1 MLLFELGPPGAA
13 GGFAGNCQT
22 APKKRQQQIRF
33 MGLKI
38 IFIKHLLKLVDKNL
52 F

>member
-22 APKKRQQQIRF
+22 APKKKAATNQIYGSKNYLYQTF
-33 MGLKI
+33 TKI
-38 IFIKHLLKLVDKNL
+38 G
-52 F
+52 